1 MQKSSD
7 GLKISVMLI
16 MGKNECLA
24 DIYHFSSFLIAGS
37 HNCASFKHPRF
48 LLITGRCCVACGS
61 SSSISIPGHQ
71 LKIPLISIPLNGG
84 GRDIGCG
91 SDKTAS
97 D

>member
-1 MQKSSD
+1 MNSRTTGPGSASLEELQTYWRMP
-7 GLKISVMLI
+7 SVRATR
-16 MGKNECLA
+16 ELA
-24 DIYHFSSFLIAGS
+24 KQLRVRRVI
-37 HNCASFKHPRF
+37 
-48 LLITGRCCVACGS
+48 ITGRCCVVCGS
-61 SSSISIPGHQ
+61 SSSISIPDHQ